1 MLCGYNVTMIT
12 VPVVRVGN
20 SRGVRIPKKMLEAI
34 GSPDAVDL
42 ELKDG
47 TLVMRPIAHPR
58 GDWDNA
64 ARWRHAELMQED
76 LEWLGADL
84 TEEEGN

>member
-1 MLCGYNVTMIT
+1 MLD
-12 VPVVRVGN
+12 
-20 SRGVRIPKKMLEAI
+20 AI

-47 TLVMRPIAHPR
+47 MLVLRPIAHPR
-58 GDWDNA
+58 SDWDNA
-64 ARWRHAELMQED
+64 GRWRHAKLTRED
-76 LEWLGADL
+76 QEWLGADL